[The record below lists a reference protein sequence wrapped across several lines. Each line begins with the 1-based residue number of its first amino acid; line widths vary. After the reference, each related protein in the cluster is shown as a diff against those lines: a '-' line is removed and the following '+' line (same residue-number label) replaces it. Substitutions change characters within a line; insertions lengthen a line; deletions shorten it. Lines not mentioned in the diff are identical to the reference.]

1 MSEKERKMV
10 PKYGNKESE
19 GKHTL
24 EEIVRESVTEESSW
38 EGTFAK
44 GQRENDSQWKDNFCQ
59 TEMRKK
65 DNWEKEYDSVIE
77 E

>member
-44 GQRENDSQWKDNFCQ
+44 GQR
-59 TEMRKK
+59 
-65 DNWEKEYDSVIE
+65 
-77 E
+77 